1 MTGSPGSAGSPGAP
15 RIAVLGLGEAGSTL
29 AAGLSPAAEVH
40 GFDPLVEP
48 ELPAVTIEATAAEAV
63 AGAAAVL
70 AVTAAKDAGQA
81 LADAAAGLPPGV
93 LYADLATS
101 SPGHKRELAAL
112 AAGHGARF
120 VDVALLAPVSAR
132 GVRTPAL
139 ASGAAAAELAA
150 LLNPLGMEVVSMG
163 GEPGQAAAQKLLRSV
178 LLKGMA
184 ALLLE
189 ALRAAEA
196 AGVEPWLWRNIV
208 EQLSSADEAFAVR
221 LLEGTARHAER
232 RVHEMDAVVE
242 LLEELGQRPVMSRAT
257 REVLA
262 SVARLGVPS
271 PHAP

>member
-1 MTGSPGSAGSPGAP
+1 
-15 RIAVLGLGEAGSTL
+15 VLGLGEAGSTL

-81 LADAAAGLPPGV
+81 LAD
-93 LYADLATS
+93 
-101 SPGHKRELAAL
+101 
-112 AAGHGARF
+112 
-120 VDVALLAPVSAR
+120 ALLAPVSAR